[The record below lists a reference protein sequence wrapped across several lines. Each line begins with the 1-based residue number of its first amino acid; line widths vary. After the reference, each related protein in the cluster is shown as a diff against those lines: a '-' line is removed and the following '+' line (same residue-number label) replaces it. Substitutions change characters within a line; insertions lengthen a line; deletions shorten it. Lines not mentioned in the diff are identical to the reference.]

1 MSPLER
7 HEGRRDFTE
16 RARFPVNSGH
26 ERNIYQRDGR
36 YEDLLIADLEGLVN
50 NMNASEDEGTEDKV
64 RFMGRCS
71 GPFRS

>member
-1 MSPLER
+1 M
-7 HEGRRDFTE
+7 
-16 RARFPVNSGH
+16 NSGC

-71 GPFRS
+71 GPCRS